1 MLRKL
6 RERLTYANVMSTL
19 AVFLVLG
26 TGTAYATHLV
36 VNSSDVVNESLVS
49 GDLKNGLAVKSAD
62 ITNESVT
69 GADVN
74 EGTLGR
80 VPAATL
86 GGLGRSAASSEVC
99 DPGTSSYVRCVQVSL
114 DLPASA
120 RVHLNAR
127 ITAIRTNAP
136 SPSWVGKCRWGG
148 VVESGPIT
156 MDDTDFHNLHEIS
169 LVGITG
175 VLPPGQGY
183 TFAVECSDPNGGAVL
198 YKDAW
203 ITAVAISP
211 A

>member
-1 MLRKL
+1 MRKL
-6 RERLTYANVMSTL
+6 RERLTYANVISTL
-19 AVFLVLG
+19 ALFLVLG

-86 GGLGRSAASSEVC
+86 GGLGRSAASTGVC
-99 DPGTSSYVRCVQVSL
+99 NPETALDVKRCVQVQL
-114 DLPASA
+114 DLPSPA
-120 RVHLNAR
+120 RVLLNGR
-127 ITAIRTNAP
+127 VTAKPDDSSSLTPQAM
-136 SPSWVGKCRWGG
+136 CRWGG
-148 VVESGPIT
+148 VVESGWVIAGADPLG
-156 MDDTDFHNLHEIS
+156 DDIS
-169 LVGITG
+169 LVGLTN
-175 VLPPGQGY
+175 VLPAGQGY
-183 TFAVECSDPNGGAVL
+183 TFAIECTVSAGDI
-198 YKDAW
+198 YIQDAW